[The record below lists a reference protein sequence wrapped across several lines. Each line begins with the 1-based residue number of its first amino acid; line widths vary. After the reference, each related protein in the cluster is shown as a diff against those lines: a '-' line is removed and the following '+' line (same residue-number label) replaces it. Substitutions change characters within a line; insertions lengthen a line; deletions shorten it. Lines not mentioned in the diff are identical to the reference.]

1 MANPLL
7 LALFVAGVF
16 LFIAFYF
23 VSSLLY
29 KNRHK
34 QKYRFF
40 NTFPYEF
47 NYPSVFKDNV
57 YGNLLFVSAC
67 LAVVSFYILNPID
80 SIYKTMSIAT
90 AIIMTA
96 ITICLVFIP
105 LYYLRTHMVLSVIE
119 MVLPIAL
126 TMFNF
131 FMAFNKYKIDA
142 FEIEKALSLI
152 SMILSGVFAFSNI
165 LLVLNPKLSF
175 KIYYEKSENDQ
186 IKRPNV
192 IHLAMTE
199 WLAIFTYFA
208 SPLAVVL
215 LVII

>member
-7 LALFVAGVF
+7 LALFVVGVF

-67 LAVVSFYILNPID
+67 LAVVSFYIVNPID

-105 LYYLRTHMVLSVIE
+105 LYYLRTHMVLSVVE

-175 KIYYEKSENDQ
+175 KIYYEKDENDQ

-192 IHLAMTE
+192 IYLAMTE